1 MEIVAADP
9 LSGERPRWVSG
20 CLVGYEGD
28 IPRIR
33 KGAEAAMSTSNCS
46 PPNQTQDEDHD
57 EDQAPDIEPEIGEGG
72 PRDRA
77 RAFMEQRLAVL
88 RPREAP
94 PGEPVTVGP
103 PDQPP
108 AEDEE
113 GQEVKGESPLPPD
126 FRQRLMAEYRQR
138 QRSALAPDA
147 PAEPGEAP
155 PEGERRE
162 GTNDA

>member
-1 MEIVAADP
+1 
-9 LSGERPRWVSG
+9 
-20 CLVGYEGD
+20 
-28 IPRIR
+28 
-33 KGAEAAMSTSNCS
+33 MSTSNRS
-46 PPNQTQDEDHD
+46 PPIQNQDQDHD

-77 RAFMEQRLAVL
+77 CAFMEQRLAVL

-94 PGEPVTVGP
+94 PEEPVTEVS

-108 AEDEE
+108 PEGEE
-113 GQEVKGESPLPPD
+113 GEEGEGLLSPD

-138 QRSALAPDA
+138 QLAALAPDA
-147 PAEPGEAP
+147 PTEPGEAP
-155 PEGERRE
+155 LEGEAKE

>member
-1 MEIVAADP
+1 
-9 LSGERPRWVSG
+9 
-20 CLVGYEGD
+20 
-28 IPRIR
+28 
-33 KGAEAAMSTSNCS
+33 MSTSNRS
-46 PPNQTQDEDHD
+46 PPIQNQGEDHD

-94 PGEPVTVGP
+94 PEEPVTEGS
-103 PDQPP
+103 PDQPSP
-108 AEDEE
+108 DDEE
-113 GQEVKGESPLPPD
+113 GREEEESPLPPD

-138 QRSALAPDA
+138 RLAALAPDA
-147 PAEPGEAP
+147 PTEPGEAP
-155 PEGERRE
+155 LEGEVEGEGKE

>member
-1 MEIVAADP
+1 
-9 LSGERPRWVSG
+9 
-20 CLVGYEGD
+20 
-28 IPRIR
+28 
-33 KGAEAAMSTSNCS
+33 MSTTNRS
-46 PPNQTQDEDHD
+46 PPNQNQDQVHD

-94 PGEPVTVGP
+94 PEKPATVGP

-108 AEDEE
+108 PEDEE
-113 GQEVKGESPLPPD
+113 GEGPLPPD

-138 QRSALAPDA
+138 QLAALSPDA
-147 PAEPGEAP
+147 PTEPGEAP
-155 PEGERRE
+155 PEGEGKE